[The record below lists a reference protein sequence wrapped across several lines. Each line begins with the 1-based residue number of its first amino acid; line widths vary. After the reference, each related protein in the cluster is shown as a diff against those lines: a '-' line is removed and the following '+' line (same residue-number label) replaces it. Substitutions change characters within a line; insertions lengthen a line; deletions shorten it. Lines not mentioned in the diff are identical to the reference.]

1 MTRKH
6 QLNSQYTVQ
15 GRHAPGWRRVGA
27 YLAKKKNKGKGR
39 KNKARGRKAFHDYTR
54 EPEKTPGAVATA
66 EAPAPEGPPAPGSEI
81 ELPPHI
87 TVRELGQ
94 LIGRSPIDIIKALM
108 NLGVMAHINQTL
120 DYETAAIVLEDMGYK
135 VREQKPAILE
145 EEEEAEETP
154 TVKTLRQR
162 ILEVED
168 KSKLKPRP
176 PVVAVLGHVDHGK
189 TTLLDAIRETNVA
202 AHEAGGITQHIGAY
216 QVTLPDGRKIT
227 FLDTP
232 GHEAFTSLRA
242 RGAQVTDVAIL
253 VVAADDGVM
262 PQTVEAINHIRAAQV
277 PMVVAINKI
286 DKPGANPEKVKSQL
300 AELGIVVED
309 YGGDVIAVPISA
321 KQRIGIE
328 DLLEAVLLV
337 AEDIGVYA
345 NPEGQCV
352 GTVIESKLDRFR
364 GPTATL
370 LVQNGTLHVGDI
382 VVIDDMW
389 GRVRAMFDDQGRAIE
404 EAPPSTPVQILG
416 LPDVPQPGTIFQ
428 VVESEQVARA
438 ITEERAEAKRREAE
452 EKRKRLTLEQMFAKI
467 QEGEIKTL
475 NLIVKADVQGSL
487 EAILASLQKLNE
499 KVEEDVRLEILHSG
513 VGNVSES
520 DVMLAAATHA
530 VILGFNVKV
539 DAAAERLAEQEGVD
553 IRLYNVIYTLLEEV
567 EKAMRGLLEPE
578 RREVVLGQAEVRAI
592 FKVRQG
598 RVAGCYVTS
607 GVIRRNAR
615 ARVRR
620 AGEVIYDGRIA
631 SLRRYQEDVTEVR
644 EGYEC
649 GIRLDGFDD
658 FQEGD
663 IIEAYQVE
671 EG

>member
-1 MTRKH
+1 MTRKYIH
-6 QLNSQYTVQ
+6 LP
-15 GRHAPGWRRVGA
+15 GRRTASPYA
-27 YLAKKKNKGKGR
+27 AKKKRKGKGG
-39 KNKARGRKAFHDYTR
+39 NAQGRGKQRAFHDYTR
-54 EPEKTPGAVATA
+54 DEPPAAVATA
-66 EAPAPEGPPAPGSEI
+66 ESPDGPPAPGSEI

-87 TVRELGQ
+87 TVRELGD
-94 LIGRSPIDIIKALM
+94 LIGRSPIDVIKALM

-120 DYETAAIVLEDMGYK
+120 DYDTAAIVLEEMGYK
-135 VREQKPAILE
+135 VREEKPAVLEEEAKE
-145 EEEEAEETP
+145 EEEEAP
-154 TVKTLRQR
+154 VKTLRQR

-168 KSKLKPRP
+168 EGKLQPRP

-189 TTLLDAIRETNVA
+189 TTLLDAIRETNVVA
-202 AHEAGGITQHIGAY
+202 REAGGITQHIGAY
-216 QVTLPDGRKIT
+216 QVTLPDGRRIT

-262 PQTVEAINHIRAAQV
+262 PQTIEAINHIRAAQV

-286 DKPGANPEKVKSQL
+286 DKPGANPERVKSQL

-309 YGGDVIAVPISA
+309 YGGDIMAVPISA

-337 AEDIGVYA
+337 AEDIGVRA

-364 GPTATL
+364 GPMATL
-370 LVQNGTLHVGDI
+370 LVQNGTLRVGDVI
-382 VVIDDMW
+382 VIDEMW
-389 GRVRAMFDDQGRAIE
+389 GRVRAMFDDQGRPIQ
-404 EAPPSTPVQILG
+404 EAPPATPVQILG
-416 LPDVPQPGTIFQ
+416 LPEVPPAGSIFQ
-428 VVESEQVARA
+428 VVANEQIARA
-438 ITEERAEAKRREAE
+438 ITEERAEAKRREE
-452 EKRKRLTLEQMFAKI
+452 EQRQRLTLEQMFAKI
-467 QEGEIKTL
+467 QKGEIKTL
-475 NLIVKADVQGSL
+475 NLIVKTDVQGSL
-487 EAILASLQKLNE
+487 EAIISSLNKLNE
-499 KVEEDVRLEILHSG
+499 QVEEVELEILHQG
-513 VGNVSES
+513 VGNVNES
-520 DVMLAAATHA
+520 DVMLAATSHA
-530 VILGFNVKV
+530 VVLGFNVKV

-553 IRLYNVIYTLLEEV
+553 IRLYNVIYTLLEDV

-592 FKVRQG
+592 FRVRQG
-598 RVAGCYVTS
+598 RVAGCYVLS

-615 ARVRR
+615 ARLRR
-620 AGEVIYDGRIA
+620 GDKVIYEGRLA

-644 EGYEC
+644 QGYEC